1 MASQYYKQ
9 LKLHWENNEKTKK
22 KNYKFRKYST
32 FYNINEI
39 DVGVLFNHIE
49 SLWQNKIWQGL
60 ISKLLKKRKLTKVI
74 DMLEFPKWKLS
85 LGKMTNLWMFLQ
97 KESSYEHVEK
107 TKHEV
112 N

>member
-49 SLWQNKIWQGL
+49 SL
-60 ISKLLKKRKLTKVI
+60 
-74 DMLEFPKWKLS
+74 
-85 LGKMTNLWMFLQ
+85 
-97 KESSYEHVEK
+97 
-107 TKHEV
+107 
-112 N
+112 